1 MNNQEVGRFIRQLRT
16 SKNMTQKEL
25 AEKLFITDKA
35 ISKWERGLG
44 CPDVSVLPLLADTL
58 GVQIEDI
65 LNGSQVSL
73 QDANE
78 TVNNEPIQE
87 TKSIKAFL
95 KKRHVRII
103 LLISL
108 TISCIFAVV
117 AIISVVAIMPDG
129 LSEVISALYSLLIA
143 WLTIIS
149 IFCFLP
155 IASSYAWYRLSSNI

>member
-44 CPDVSVLPLLADTL
+44 CPDISILPLLADSL

-65 LNGSQVSL
+65 LNGGQVLL
-73 QDANE
+73 QDSKKP
-78 TVNNEPIQE
+78 VNDIPIQE
-87 TKSIKAFL
+87 TKNIKTFL
-95 KKRHVRII
+95 KKRYVKII
-103 LLISL
+103 MLISL
-108 TISCIFAVV
+108 IISCLFAIVT
-117 AIISVVAIMPDG
+117 IISIMATIPNG
-129 LSEVISALYSLLIA
+129 LTEVINVLFSLLLA

-149 IFCFLP
+149 AFCLIP
-155 IASSYAWYRLSSNI
+155 VASSYAWYRLSSGV